1 MNIMVIP
8 EDSRRDQYILKPLF
22 ERLFRS
28 LGRKACVRICQEPVL
43 GGVHEALKSDRLAEI
58 VESYRGMTN
67 LFILCV
73 DRDGQTG
80 RRSRLDQLEDRFVGG
95 DYLFFAEN
103 AWEELETWVL
113 AGLDLPREWR
123 WADVRA
129 EVNVKERYFDVL
141 AKQRG
146 VRDGPGGGRKALGEE
161 AARKISAI
169 RQKCPEDF
177 DALSRRVETAAG
189 RRH

>member
-1 MNIMVIP
+1 MNIVVIP
-8 EDSRRDQYILKPLF
+8 EDSRKDQYILKPLF
-22 ERLFRS
+22 ERLFRA
-28 LGRKACVRICQEPVL
+28 LGRKACVRICQDPVL
-43 GGVHEALKSDRLAEI
+43 GGVREALKPDRLAEI
-58 VESYRGMTN
+58 IESYQGMTD

-80 RRSRLDQLEDRFVGG
+80 RRGRLDQLERRFAKECM
-95 DYLFFAEN
+95 FFAEN

-113 AGLDLPREWR
+113 AGLELPRAWR

-129 EVNVKERYFDVL
+129 EVDVKERYFDVL
-141 AKQRG
+141 ARRRG
-146 VRDGPGGGRKALGEE
+146 VQDGPGGGRKALGEE
-161 AARKISAI
+161 AARRIPAI

-177 DALSRRVETAAG
+177 GALSRRVETVAG

>member
-1 MNIMVIP
+1 MNIVVIP
-8 EDSRRDQYILKPLF
+8 EDSRKDQYILKPLF

-28 LGRKACVRICQEPVL
+28 LGRKACVRICQDPVL
-43 GGVHEALKSDRLAEI
+43 GGVREALKTDRLAEI
-58 VESYRGMTN
+58 VESYQGMTD

-80 RRSRLDQLEDRFVGG
+80 RRGRLDQLERRFDG
-95 DYLFFAEN
+95 DCRFFAEN

-113 AGLDLPREWR
+113 AGLELPRDWR
-123 WADVRA
+123 WTDVRA
-129 EVNVKERYFDVL
+129 AVDVKERYFDVL

-146 VRDGPGGGRKALGEE
+146 VHDGPGGGRKALGEE

-169 RQKCPEDF
+169 RQKCSEDF

-189 RRH
+189 RQH

>member
-1 MNIMVIP
+1 MNVMVIP
-8 EDSRRDQYILKPLF
+8 EDSRRDRYILKPLF

-28 LGRKACVRICQEPVL
+28 LERTACVRICQDPVL
-43 GGVHEALKSDRLAEI
+43 GGVREALKPDRLTEI
-58 VESYRGMTN
+58 IESYEGMTD

-80 RRSRLDQLEDRFVGG
+80 RRGHLDQLERRFAG
-95 DYLFFAEN
+95 DCMFFAEN
-103 AWEELETWVL
+103 AWEELETWAL
-113 AGLDLPREWR
+113 AGLRLPRAWR
-123 WADVRA
+123 WKDVRA

-146 VRDGPGGGRKALGEE
+146 VQDGPGGGRKALGEE
-161 AARKISAI
+161 AARRISAI